1 MRAICYDKSIV
12 TDLDLPSSQLQAIEQ
27 PNYQAQNFIFFYKL
41 LFSIWFG
48 FISITS
54 SIKSFSFFATSPD
67 N

>member
-41 LFSIWFG
+41 LFSIWIYFNNLFPSLQCNFTG
-48 FISITS
+48 
-54 SIKSFSFFATSPD
+54 
-67 N
+67 